1 MEDQNISTQNIAG
14 IAEYSMIIDQTE
26 LEYWIEKGWVEK
38 EYKKLEGRAKQI
50 AQMFSNYPEE
60 NQTIIQNSPVL
71 LKDYDCEQLIG
82 KRIWSFSATL
92 GDYGMGGPGFFGLLL
107 DDEEY
112 LTYAV
117 WGSGRYVLVDDNVVE
132 CNLELYSSCKPLY
145 SNYGGH
151 DSWNKLRPL
160 INGALIIDYQLEEH
174 QFTLKIQ
181 KKKEIHQIR
190 FVQNDTLIP
199 CSEEIVEDAYSD
211 GIISDYLLFQHKFAT
226 LYV

>member
-1 MEDQNISTQNIAG
+1 MEEQNISSKNIAD

-38 EYKKLEGRAKQI
+38 EYKKLEGRAKKM
-50 AQMFSNYPEE
+50 AQMFSDYPEDY
-60 NQTIIQNSPVL
+60 QTIIKNLPVV
-71 LKDYDCEQLIG
+71 LKDYDCKQLIG
-82 KRIWSFSATL
+82 RRIWSFSAIL

-151 DSWNKLRPL
+151 DSWDKLRPL
-160 INGALIIDYQLEEH
+160 INGAQIIDYQLEEH
-174 QFTLKIQ
+174 QFTIKFQ

-190 FVQNDTLIP
+190 FVKNDTLIP
-199 CSEEIVEDAYSD
+199 CGEEKREDAYSE
-211 GIISDYLLFQHKFAT
+211 GCIGDYLLFQYKNAT
-226 LYV
+226 LHV